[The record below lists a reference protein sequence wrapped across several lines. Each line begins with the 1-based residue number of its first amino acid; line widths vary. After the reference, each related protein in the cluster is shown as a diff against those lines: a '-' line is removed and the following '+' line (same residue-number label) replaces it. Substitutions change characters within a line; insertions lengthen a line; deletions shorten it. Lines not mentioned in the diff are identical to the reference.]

1 MPSFSINKKK
11 MACRRLKQAKLSW
24 WDLFFKNKQKPAPL
38 PTSQKSHWLPRGI
51 SIVFKEMFSKN
62 LVMVFSIA
70 QWSKRTGVMPRTLNE
85 HLKKDMT
92 FTLSAL
98 VFEAV
103 WFSKTCFQ
111 STLQKN
117 NLYLR
122 VRKKIDGDFFSFFRD
137 LSEKWRVPNIIKML
151 LLARNVNAL
160 LHDFSIL
167 MN

>member
-1 MPSFSINKKK
+1 MQEAKAGKAELVRPVFQ
-11 MACRRLKQAKLSW
+11 KQTK
-24 WDLFFKNKQKPAPL
+24 
-38 PTSQKSHWLPRGI
+38 TSTTTNITKITLTARGI

-103 WFSKTCFQ
+103 WFSKTRFQ

>member
-1 MPSFSINKKK
+1 MLY
-11 MACRRLKQAKLSW
+11 CVRLTFKIDFTSQVCLGLST
-24 WDLFFKNKQKPAPL
+24 PPPL
-38 PTSQKSHWLPRGI
+38 PRKKERKKVLLLRSSNVNKRNSCHPSLLIKKNGVQEAKAGKAELVRPVFQKQTKTSTTTNVTKITLTARGI

-103 WFSKTCFQ
+103 WFSKTRFQ
-111 STLQKN
+111 STL
-117 NLYLR
+117 
-122 VRKKIDGDFFSFFRD
+122 
-137 LSEKWRVPNIIKML
+137 
-151 LLARNVNAL
+151 
-160 LHDFSIL
+160 
-167 MN
+167 